1 MDTSQNNNQN
11 QAGNTPPQA
20 PVLAPQQPVDI
31 AKTIRNGWILLGV
44 AALVTIVGILYGY
57 ALAASAFI
65 SAFAGRLGLQAK
77 NKPLA
82 ITALVFCGLTLAFF
96 IFVSVV
102 GE

>member
-1 MDTSQNNNQN
+1 MDNSQNQSPD
-11 QAGNTPPQA
+11 TPSQA
-20 PVLAPQQPVDI
+20 PMPAPQQPIDI
-31 AKTIRNGWILLGV
+31 AKTVRNGWILLGV